1 MEAEVYKVTSINS
14 DGVEVIAYVLPA
26 ARRMYSRM
34 MLEEYGN
41 ADAEGLLMADA
52 PDSVQAD
59 FKKQTLSE

>member
-1 MEAEVYKVTSINS
+1 MEAEVYKVTSINEL
-14 DGVEVIAYVLPA
+14 GAEIVTYVLPA
-26 ARRMYSRM
+26 ARRMYRRM

-41 ADAEGLLMADA
+41 VDVEGFLMADA